1 MSMKSLY
8 IDTIYE
14 NGIGDLLIWKN
25 YVPVNIINK
34 DKTPNFI
41 DLESPRNCRCWEEG
55 KGYSK
60 NF

>member
-1 MSMKSLY
+1 MSMKRLY

-34 DKTPNFI
+34 DKTSNFI
-41 DLESPRNCRCWEEG
+41 DFESPRNCRCWEEG

>member
-1 MSMKSLY
+1 MSMESLY

-25 YVPVNIINK
+25 SVQVNITNK

-41 DLESPRNCRCWEEG
+41 DLESPSNCQC
-55 KGYSK
+55 
-60 NF
+60 

>member
-1 MSMKSLY
+1 MSMKSFY

-25 YVPVNIINK
+25 SVQVNIINK
-34 DKTPNFI
+34 DKTPNFV
-41 DLESPRNCRCWEEG
+41 DLESPRNRRCWEEG